1 MNPRPAPSVPGNT
14 EWERFGNA
22 APEVSSAP
30 SETIQKECE
39 RIEKIA
45 KQSINKYRRS
55 AMKPKVLGYPL
66 LGLVLLA
73 MSGSNAQQ
81 PPRVTGF
88 FTDMHYIQETGDVLG
103 DEVWI
108 VYARGKF
115 WATVQ
120 IAEGSPEPPVVV
132 PVEVSGSTVK
142 FAITQKQVGPD
153 GKPVPDL
160 VIPFEGTV
168 TQFGLSGTA
177 NSGPF
182 NLQRHASFWQ

>member
-14 EWERFGNA
+14 EWERFNNA
-22 APEVSSAP
+22 APKVFSAP

-45 KQSINKYRRS
+45 KQSMSRYRRS
-55 AMKPKVLGYPL
+55 AMKPKVFVHL
-66 LGLVLLA
+66 LLALVLLA
-73 MSGSNAQQ
+73 ISGSDAQQ

-88 FTDMHYIQETGDVLG
+88 FTDMHYIPETGDLLG

-142 FAITQKQVGPD
+142 FSLSLKQVGPD

-168 TQFGLSGTA
+168 TQLGLSGTA
-177 NSGPF
+177 NSDPF

>member
-1 MNPRPAPSVPGNT
+1 
-14 EWERFGNA
+14 
-22 APEVSSAP
+22 
-30 SETIQKECE
+30 
-39 RIEKIA
+39 
-45 KQSINKYRRS
+45 
-55 AMKPKVLGYPL
+55 MKPKVFGYL
-66 LGLVLLA
+66 LLALVLPA
-73 MSGSNAQQ
+73 ISGSDAQQ

-108 VYARGKF
+108 VYARGKY
-115 WATVQ
+115 WAAVQ

-142 FAITQKQVGPD
+142 FSLSLKQVGPD

-168 TQFGLSGTA
+168 SQLGLSVKA
-177 NSGPF
+177 NAGQF
-182 NLQRHASFWQ
+182 NLQRRASFWQ